1 MNRNRILLILVLVLA
16 AVAAFIV
23 INRSKS
29 TFSNALSEFAID
41 DTTTVTRIFL
51 ADKENN
57 KVNLSRELGGA
68 WKLNDTFS
76 VRPDAINILLK
87 TIQDI
92 DVSGPVPRSGH
103 NNVIKKLASSSVK
116 IEIYQWKHRIQLFG
130 KIKLFPRETLV
141 KTYYVGSNTQDNL
154 GTYMLLE
161 GSDVPFVVYIP
172 GFKGFVSV
180 RYTARPEDWR
190 DHTVFN
196 HRIADIQKIRI
207 DFNETPFSSFE
218 ISNQDDRIFKLKSVA
233 TNTEIPVYDTL
244 RLLDFLASFYS
255 IKFEALLPNLKK
267 EFVDSIRSS
276 KPFHTITLTEKSGK
290 VLKVNTFHRKN
301 PTGPIDENGNMIIY
315 DRDRMYASLNDDKDF
330 VLIQFF
336 VFDNILRPL
345 ELFLASPKPGR

>member
-1 MNRNRILLILVLVLA
+1 MRKNRILLLIVLA
-16 AVAAFIV
+16 VALIALFLV
-23 INRSKS
+23 ITRSKG
-29 TFSNALSEFAID
+29 TFSSDLSNFAVD

-57 KVNLSRELGGA
+57 KVNLSREMGGA
-68 WKLNDTFS
+68 WKLNDTFN
-76 VRPDAINILLK
+76 VRPDAMNILLK

-92 DVSGPVPRSGH
+92 AVSGPVPRSGH
-103 NNVIKKLASSSVK
+103 NNVIRKLAASSVK
-116 IEIYQWKHRIQLFG
+116 VEIYQWKHRINIFG
-130 KIKLFPRETLV
+130 KIKLFPTEKLV

-196 HRIADIQKIRI
+196 HRISDIRSIAVN
-207 DFNETPFSSFE
+207 FNETPFSSFE
-218 ISNQDDRIFKLKSVA
+218 VSNQDDRLFRLKSLA
-233 TNTEIPVYDTL
+233 TGAEIPIYDTL
-244 RLLDFLASFYS
+244 KMLDFLASFYS

-267 EFVDSIRSS
+267 EFTDSIRAT
-276 KPFHTITLTEKSGK
+276 KPFHTILLTEKSGK
-290 VLKVNTFHRKN
+290 VLKVNTYHRAN
-301 PTGPIDENGNMIIY
+301 PGGPLDDNGNMILY
-315 DRDRMYASLNDDKDF
+315 DRDRMYASINDDKDF

-336 VFDNILRPL
+336 VFDNILKPL
-345 ELFLASPKPGR
+345 EYFMAAPRP